1 MSSIESKTCKSSE
14 PGPSVHEPRVYVS
27 TANPK
32 PPLTEQ
38 EWANKKKPK
47 VLIVGA
53 GIGGLML
60 GNLLLKGNVPF
71 LIFEKAKE
79 VKPLGTLSDGK
90 NHMKQVKKKR
100 RLSSNSA
107 ISTGS
112 AFSLGNSVSTLLKQ
126 LGIYD
131 EFLEIGKPNK
141 GWTSYHENLK
151 KIFDIDLSE
160 RVAM

>member
-1 MSSIESKTCKSSE
+1 MSSIVSKTCESSE

-79 VKPLGTLSDGK
+79 VKPLGTLSD
-90 NHMKQVKKKR
+90 
-100 RLSSNSA
+100 
-107 ISTGS
+107 
-112 AFSLGNSVSTLLKQ
+112 
-126 LGIYD
+126 
-131 EFLEIGKPNK
+131 E
-141 GWTSYHENLK
+141 K
-151 KIFDIDLSE
+151 KIIEAGQEKKAFAI
-160 RVAM
+160 